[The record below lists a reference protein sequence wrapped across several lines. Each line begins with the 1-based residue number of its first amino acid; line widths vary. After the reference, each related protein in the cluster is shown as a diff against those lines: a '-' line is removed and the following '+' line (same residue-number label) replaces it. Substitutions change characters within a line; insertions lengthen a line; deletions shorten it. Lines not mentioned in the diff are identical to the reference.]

1 LQEVQKERS
10 VILPEIMR
18 QIMKE
23 EEVRELEWAVENEG
37 VQMKVVWAGERQRQ
51 AQTPPAPKFIEE
63 ARGEELIGGTV
74 REKGKKGYVAGK
86 VIGFEGREYDI
97 RLCNGK
103 QVKWAEEE
111 VRDRWIVDQYIM
123 RRGWTAQDQRTLQA
137 GVRGVVAKTMKTVKQ
152 RHVTLFPSK
161 IDEREWE
168 ATETYTCTMKTSEIG
183 QVRALL
189 MEVSDSQAA
198 DLLVIQGT
206 VF

>member
-1 LQEVQKERS
+1 M
-10 VILPEIMR
+10 ILPEIMR

-37 VQMKVVWAGERQRQ
+37 VQMKVVWAGKRQRQ
-51 AQTPPAPKFIEE
+51 AQTPPAPKFIEA

-74 REKGKKGYVAGK
+74 REKGKKGYLAGK

-152 RHVTLFPSK
+152 RHVTPFPSQ
-161 IDEREWE
+161 IDGREWE
-168 ATETYTCTMKTSEIG
+168 ATETWYTCTMKTPELG

-189 MEVSDSQAA
+189 MEVSDRQAA